1 MNVGKSHDFRPNQ
14 TLGILKKKQKQRP
27 NEAVIMQDLFVHK
40 L

>member
-14 TLGILKKKQKQRP
+14 TLGILKKNK
-27 NEAVIMQDLFVHK
+27 NNDEIK

>member
-14 TLGILKKKQKQRP
+14 TLGILKKKNK
-27 NEAVIMQDLFVHK
+27 NNDEIK

>member
-14 TLGILKKKQKQRP
+14 TLGILKKK
-27 NEAVIMQDLFVHK
+27 NNNDEIK